1 VAAGGSLTFGGKF
14 MYASILA
21 GGSGTRLWPLST
33 SEHPKQFLAL
43 TSKDTMLQETV
54 QRIEP
59 LVPLDQQYII
69 TSGSYAAQVHEQLP
83 GLSTGNIV
91 VEPAGRGTLASIGL
105 AATLIAARDPQA
117 VMGSFHSDAAIRD
130 AEGFRAAVRFAE
142 ALAREG
148 ELVTLG
154 ITPTYAETGY
164 GYIHYGAPLRHSGT
178 LAAHLV
184 QRFIE
189 KPPPEDAERYVR
201 SGDYGWNSGIFI
213 WRVDRILHEIQRLVP
228 EVAGVLAEIGS
239 AARRTAGRVTGEV
252 EAVMQQVWPRLL
264 RNITIDVG
272 VAERVER
279 LVVIPVEV
287 GWSDVGSWSQV
298 PALLTPDDA
307 GNTTAGLPDGGHLA
321 IETRDTLI
329 YSTTGRR
336 VATIGVT
343 DLVIVDTGDALLVC
357 PKDQSQRVKD
367 IVDQLKR
374 QHAAPA

>member
-1 VAAGGSLTFGGKF
+1 

-33 SEHPKQFLAL
+33 SERPKQFLTL

-59 LVPLDQQYII
+59 LVPLDHQYIV
-69 TSGSYAAQVHEQLP
+69 TSGTYAAQVHEQLP
-83 GLSTGNIV
+83 GLFAGNIV

-105 AATLIAARDPQA
+105 AATLIAARDPHA
-117 VMGSFHSDAAIRD
+117 VMGSFHSDAAIHD
-130 AEGFRAAVRFAE
+130 ATGFRAAIQFAA

-164 GYIHYGAPLRHSGT
+164 GYIHYGAPLRRSGALT
-178 LAAHLV
+178 AHLV
-184 QRFIE
+184 QQFIE

-201 SGDYGWNSGIFI
+201 SGDYGWNSGIFV
-213 WRVDRILHEIQRLVP
+213 WRVDRILHEIRRLVP
-228 EVAGVLAEIGS
+228 EVADVLEEIGN
-239 AARRTAGRVTGEV
+239 AARHTAGRMTHEV
-252 EAVMQQVWPRLL
+252 EVVMSQAWPRLL
-264 RNITIDVG
+264 HNITIDVG

-298 PALLTPDDA
+298 AALLTPDA
-307 GNTTAGLPDGGHLA
+307 EGNTTVGLPEGGHLA

-336 VATIGVT
+336 VATIGVA

-357 PKDQSQRVKD
+357 PKDQSQRVKE

-374 QHAAPA
+374 QSATPA